1 MSGGQIKDKVSM
13 LRGVRVNVKISYKVY
28 LFCWKFLNMGM
39 LIYQI
44 RVILLENLKSEP
56 FDAVVE

>member
-28 LFCWKFLNMGM
+28 LFC
-39 LIYQI
+39 
-44 RVILLENLKSEP
+44 
-56 FDAVVE
+56 